1 MAPNSS
7 GEFVRRSKDRLYPS
21 LANPNF
27 LVLQSRR
34 VIFTRWI
41 NELSPAQGLKV
52 LDVGGRYQP
61 YRPLFENRLAQYVAC
76 DLERTELVDVIA
88 SGESLPFT
96 SHSFDVV
103 LCTQVF
109 EYFDHPHLAA
119 KEIHRVLRPGGVL
132 LMSVVSFGPRFVDD
146 EHWRYT
152 PSGIQAVLHL
162 FHQIRIDPYLLAIAR
177 KHVDFQDVLTTLA
190 CRTAA
195 TRLVLVHGDV
205 SPKNILLGPNGPVL
219 LDAECAWFGD
229 PAFDLAF
236 CLNHLLIKRRFVS
249 EAKEELGASFDR
261 LAAGYLQL
269 VDWESREDLE
279 VRAATLLPA
288 LALARVDGKSPL
300 EYLDASHRE
309 HLRRDCLAALAA
321 RPISLAQ
328 VKTLLDA

>member
-34 VIFTRWI
+34 IIFTRWI
-41 NELSPAQGLKV
+41 KGLSPAQGLTV

-61 YRPLFENRLAQYVAC
+61 YRPLFENRLAHYIAC

-88 SGESLPFT
+88 SGESLPFA
-96 SHSFDVV
+96 SDSFDVV

-146 EHWRYT
+146 EHWRFT

-162 FHQIRIDPYLLAIAR
+162 FGQITIVPETSSVGGLLRAINLGLHAFAHFGPLRTIYEFTVCPLINLIGLGFERLRISGNDQFTANYSVLAT
-177 KHVDFQDVLTTLA
+177 K
-190 CRTAA
+190 
-195 TRLVLVHGDV
+195 
-205 SPKNILLGPNGPVL
+205 
-219 LDAECAWFGD
+219 
-229 PAFDLAF
+229 
-236 CLNHLLIKRRFVS
+236 S
-249 EAKEELGASFDR
+249 EE
-261 LAAGYLQL
+261 
-269 VDWESREDLE
+269 
-279 VRAATLLPA
+279 A
-288 LALARVDGKSPL
+288 LASLTQRHESHQKPSITPARSF
-300 EYLDASHRE
+300 
-309 HLRRDCLAALAA
+309 
-321 RPISLAQ
+321 
-328 VKTLLDA
+328 

>member
-152 PSGIQAVLHL
+152 PSGIQAVLHP
-162 FHQIRIDPYLLAIAR
+162 FHQIRIVPETSSVGGLLR
-177 KHVDFQDVLTTLA
+177 
-190 CRTAA
+190 A
-195 TRLVLVHGDV
+195 T
-205 SPKNILLGPNGPVL
+205 N
-219 LDAECAWFGD
+219 
-229 PAFDLAF
+229 
-236 CLNHLLIKRRFVS
+236 
-249 EAKEELGASFDR
+249 
-261 LAAGYLQL
+261 
-269 VDWESREDLE
+269 
-279 VRAATLLPA
+279 
-288 LALARVDGKSPL
+288 LALHAFAHFGP
-300 EYLDASHRE
+300 
-309 HLRRDCLAALAA
+309 LRRMYELTVCPLINLVGLGLEGLRISGNDQFTPNYSVLATKQPKEPAA
-321 RPISLAQ
+321 RN
-328 VKTLLDA
+328 VKDSSE